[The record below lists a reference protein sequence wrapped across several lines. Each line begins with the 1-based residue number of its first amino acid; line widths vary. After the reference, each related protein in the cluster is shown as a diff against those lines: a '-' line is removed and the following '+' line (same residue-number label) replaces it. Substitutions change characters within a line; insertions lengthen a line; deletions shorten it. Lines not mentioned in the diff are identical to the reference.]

1 MKQDIDVAVW
11 SDLGNEFTND
21 LCHKY
26 FTRYY
31 RDLLFILATNRGLYG
46 DHPEHTSIKIRK
58 DLDMIYNRFQG
69 YNSTNTLVV
78 TTTPNLMEKHSRND
92 LKVPEYSPANLDF
105 GVDPGMAPLIKYM
118 KGLLMVQRESGI
130 SDITR
135 FINAK

>member
-11 SDLGNEFTND
+11 SDLGNNFTNE

-58 DLDMIYNRFQG
+58 DLDMIYSRFQG
-69 YNSTNTLVV
+69 YDCTNTIVISAN
-78 TTTPNLMEKHSRND
+78 PNLIEKHAKND
-92 LKVPEYSPANLDF
+92 LIIPEYSPAYPDF
-105 GVDPGMAPLIKYM
+105 DSDPGLAPLTRYL
-118 KGLLMVQRESGI
+118 KGLLMVKRESGI
-130 SDITR
+130 VDITR
-135 FINAK
+135 FIKAK